1 LTGYW
6 RNRQQSQPNH
16 IEIVIEKLT
25 VRTILSQVS
34 SEYTIPVSTIRGMG
48 PTVPKK
54 KLADRLRR
62 SQKRK
67 LTLLVVSDLD
77 PAGDAIAAD
86 LVKSFRRDYHIGNI
100 EAFKVALTMEQV
112 VQFTLEP
119 SMKAKEKSP
128 TYSEYIERY
137 GTENAYELEAM
148 EPADLVNTLRSAIDK
163 VLDVDLYNME
173 LAAEESDSAQIIAVR
188 RQAENFFRSLSLG

>member
-1 LTGYW
+1 MILGLLISTRRTTIRRNSFDKSWTIFWTGYW

-16 IEIVIEKLT
+16 IEIIIEKLT

-86 LVKSFRRDYHIGNI
+86 
-100 EAFKVALTMEQV
+100 
-112 VQFTLEP
+112 
-119 SMKAKEKSP
+119 
-128 TYSEYIERY
+128 
-137 GTENAYELEAM
+137 
-148 EPADLVNTLRSAIDK
+148 
-163 VLDVDLYNME
+163 
-173 LAAEESDSAQIIAVR
+173 
-188 RQAENFFRSLSLG
+188 